1 MLGSFFK
8 GRLYNFMFRM
18 ISMTLACFCRYVLCL
33 SSSSSSSSRG
43 GSIVVNFGGIVQ
55 ETVVLFH

>member
-1 MLGSFFK
+1 
-8 GRLYNFMFRM
+8 
-18 ISMTLACFCRYVLCL
+18 MTLACFCRYVLCL